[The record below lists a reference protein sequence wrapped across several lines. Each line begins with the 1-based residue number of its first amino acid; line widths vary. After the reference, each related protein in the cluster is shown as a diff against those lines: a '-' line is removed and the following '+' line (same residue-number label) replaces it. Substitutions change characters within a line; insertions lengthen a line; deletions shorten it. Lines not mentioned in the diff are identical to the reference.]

1 MLSRFMSGPHP
12 AKRRLVAMSSHL
24 GNGPQNGGPT
34 GPTGQTRAKVLTI
47 DSMNPLVKKVEYA
60 VRGPIVAR
68 ATELEKELEKG
79 VPKPFKQVIK
89 ANIGDAHAMGQ
100 KPITFLRQVISLCVN
115 PDLLNN
121 ESFPADARER
131 ARRILQGCKG
141 GSLDDVMAV
150 PLPSLLESHGI
161 GSYSDSVGVEVIRK
175 DIAAYIERRD
185 GFPSDPDNIF
195 LSTGASDAIKN
206 MVKLMVRGSGRDQ
219 TGVMIPIPQYPLYSA
234 VTAELNAVQVNYYLN
249 EDNNWALDIA
259 ELERSV
265 KEARQHCTPRV
276 LCVINPGNPT
286 GQVLSKEN
294 VQEIIKFAAREHLFL
309 MADEV
314 YQDNIYAEGCA
325 FHSFKKTMM
334 ELGPEYSTL
343 ELASFHS
350 TSKGYMGECGFRG
363 GYMEVINMDP
373 QVKLQLKKLVSTKL
387 CPPVSGQATMDC
399 VVNPPQPGE
408 PSYESFIKEK
418 TAVLKSLAERAKLVA
433 ETFNSI
439 EGVTCNTVQGA
450 MYAFPRIALPQRAVE
465 KAKSLGQAP
474 DGFYALQLL
483 EQAGIC
489 VVPGSGFGQ
498 REGTYH
504 FRTTI
509 LPQPDKLKIF
519 MDAFTAFHNKF
530 MKEYAD

>member
-1 MLSRFMSGPHP
+1 
-12 AKRRLVAMSSHL
+12 MSSHL

-34 GPTGQTRAKVLTI
+34 GPAGQTRAKVLTI

-115 PDLLNN
+115 PDLLDN
-121 ESFPADARER
+121 ESFPADARDR

-141 GSLDDVMAV
+141 GSL
-150 PLPSLLESHGI
+150 

-206 MVKLMVRGSGRDQ
+206 MVKLLVRGEGRDQ

-234 VTAELNAVQVNYYLN
+234 VVAELNAVQVNYYLD

-265 KEARQHCTPRV
+265 KEAREHCTPRV

-314 YQDNIYAEGCA
+314 YQDNIYTDGCA
-325 FHSFKKTMM
+325 FHSFKKTLM
-334 ELGPEYSTL
+334 ELGPDYAGL

-418 TAVLKSLAERAKLVA
+418 TAVLTSLAERAKLVA

-450 MYAFPRIALPQRAVE
+450 MYAFPRIHLPQRAVD
-465 KAKSLGQAP
+465 KAKSLGQSP

-498 REGTYH
+498 RDGTYH

-530 MKEYAD
+530 LKEYAD

>member
-1 MLSRFMSGPHP
+1 
-12 AKRRLVAMSSHL
+12 MSSHL

-34 GPTGQTRAKVLTI
+34 GPAGQTRAKVLTI

-68 ATELEKELEKG
+68 ATELEKELERP
-79 VPKPFKQVIK
+79 VTCNKPVACSNHEI
-89 ANIGDAHAMGQ
+89 DLEM
-100 KPITFLRQVISLCVN
+100 CV
-115 PDLLNN
+115 
-121 ESFPADARER
+121 S
-131 ARRILQGCKG
+131 GCKG
-141 GSLDDVMAV
+141 GSL
-150 PLPSLLESHGI
+150 

-206 MVKLMVRGSGRDQ
+206 MVKLMVRGEGRDQ

-234 VTAELNAVQVNYYLN
+234 VVAELNAVQVNYYLD

-265 KEARQHCTPRV
+265 KEAREHCTPRV

-286 GQVLSKEN
+286 GQVLSKKN

-314 YQDNIYAEGCA
+314 YQDNIYADGCVVYQDNIYADGCA
-325 FHSFKKTMM
+325 FHSFKKTLF
-334 ELGPEYSTL
+334 ELGPEYAGL

-450 MYAFPRIALPQRAVE
+450 MYAFPRIHLPPRAVE
-465 KAKSLGQAP
+465 KAKKKVQLILSSLFP
-474 DGFYALQLL
+474 P
-483 EQAGIC
+483 C
-489 VVPGSGFGQ
+489 SPWGSRQMASMLCSCWSRLRYVCGFGQ
-498 REGTYH
+498 RDGTYH

-530 MKEYAD
+530 LQEYSD

>member
-1 MLSRFMSGPHP
+1 
-12 AKRRLVAMSSHL
+12 MSSHL

-34 GPTGQTRAKVLTI
+34 GPAGQTRAKVLTI

-141 GSLDDVMAV
+141 GSL
-150 PLPSLLESHGI
+150 

-234 VTAELNAVQVNYYLN
+234 VTAELNAVQVNYYLD

-294 VQEIIKFAAREHLFL
+294 VREIIKFAAREHLFL

>member
-34 GPTGQTRAKVLTI
+34 GPAGQTRAKVLTI

-115 PDLLNN
+115 PDLLKD
-121 ESFPADARER
+121 ESFPADVRER

-141 GSLDDVMAV
+141 GSL
-150 PLPSLLESHGI
+150 

-206 MVKLMVRGSGRDQ
+206 MVKLMVRGEGRDQ

-234 VTAELNAVQVNYYLN
+234 VVAELNAVQVNYYLD

-265 KEARQHCTPRV
+265 KEAREHCTPRV

-286 GQVLSKEN
+286 GQVLSKKN

-314 YQDNIYAEGCA
+314 YQDNIYADGCA
-325 FHSFKKTMM
+325 FHSFKKTLF
-334 ELGPEYSTL
+334 ELGPEYAGL

-450 MYAFPRIALPQRAVE
+450 MYAFPRIHLPPRAVE
-465 KAKSLGQAP
+465 KAKSLGQSP

-498 REGTYH
+498 RDGTYH

-530 MKEYAD
+530 LQEYSD

>member
-1 MLSRFMSGPHP
+1 M
-12 AKRRLVAMSSHL
+12 ASHL
-24 GNGPQNGGPT
+24 GNGPQNGGPL
-34 GPTGQTRAKVLTI
+34 GPAGQTRAKVLTI

-68 ATELEKELEKG
+68 ATELEKELERG

-115 PDLLNN
+115 PDLLDN

-141 GSLDDVMAV
+141 GSL
-150 PLPSLLESHGI
+150 

-175 DIAAYIERRD
+175 GIAAYIERRD

-206 MVKLMVRGSGRDQ
+206 MVKLLVRGEGRDQ

-234 VTAELNAVQVNYYLN
+234 VVAELDAVQVNYYLN
-249 EDNNWALDIA
+249 EDNNWALNIA

-265 KEARQHCTPRV
+265 KEARDHCTPRV

-325 FHSFKKTMM
+325 FHSFKKTLM
-334 ELGPEYSTL
+334 ELGPEYAGL

-373 QVKLQLKKLVSTKL
+373 AVKLQLKKLVSTKL

-418 TAVLKSLAERAKLVA
+418 TAVLTSLAERAKLVA

-450 MYAFPRIALPQRAVE
+450 MYPFPRIHLPRRAVE
-465 KAKSLGQAP
+465 KAKSLGQSP

-530 MKEYAD
+530 LQEYAD